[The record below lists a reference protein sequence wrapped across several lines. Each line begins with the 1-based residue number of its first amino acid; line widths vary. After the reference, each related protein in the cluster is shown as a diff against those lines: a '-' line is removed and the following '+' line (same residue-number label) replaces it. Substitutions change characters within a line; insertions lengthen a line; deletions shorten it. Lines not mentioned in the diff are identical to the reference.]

1 MTIFWFWYGMFF
13 FTEPLKMTYNEDGD
27 RMLKIAI
34 IHGPN
39 PMDGKDMDGEITR
52 LETEDEHEQHIVT
65 LVDFLRRHYKD
76 DQNLQQLKMT
86 HPIQTACYVFT
97 CLGDIVFID
106 TTGANPKS
114 HVGIGTFMMPKELTE
129 KQKVGLQKFQN
140 HIAYY
145 NDVRIDYD
153 IQYDEGI
160 FDSQTLRGTGKN
172 AVSVIDRYLEKVAT
186 SKKMK

>member
-1 MTIFWFWYGMFF
+1 MFF

-52 LETEDEHEQHIVT
+52 LETDDEHEQHIVT

-97 CLGDIVFID
+97 RLGDIVFID

-114 HVGIGTFMMPKELTE
+114 HVGIGTFMMPEELTE
-129 KQKVGLQKFQN
+129 KQKWDLKNFKIRLLITTMFVSIMIFSMMKGSSILR
-140 HIAYY
+140 HSA
-145 NDVRIDYD
+145 VRVKMPLVLLID
-153 IQYDEGI
+153 I
-160 FDSQTLRGTGKN
+160 
-172 AVSVIDRYLEKVAT
+172 
-186 SKKMK
+186 

>member
-1 MTIFWFWYGMFF
+1 MTIFGFWYGMFF

-27 RMLKIAI
+27 KMLKIAI

-52 LETEDEHEQHIVT
+52 LETMDESEQHIIT
-65 LVDFLRRHYKD
+65 IVDFIKTHYKD
-76 DQNLQQLKMT
+76 DRNLQQLKMT

-97 CLGDIVFID
+97 RLGDIVFID

-114 HVGIGTFMMPKELTE
+114 HVGIGTFMMPEEVTE
-129 KQKVGLQKFQN
+129 KQKVGLQEFKKQ
-140 HIAYY
+140 IAYY

-153 IQYDEGI
+153 IQYTDGF
-160 FDSQTLRGTGKN
+160 FDSSTLRGTGEN
-172 AVSVIDRYLEKVAT
+172 AGSVIDRYLEKV
-186 SKKMK
+186 SIKDKLK